1 MFYTIEN
8 YKICVALINNFKYS
22 FMNKVFITCLTYFLI
37 TSCGKKVEKLFPQ
50 REDITQS
57 VYASGT
63 IKSRGQYEV
72 FSKVPGIIEA
82 ILVKEGEEVKKG
94 QEIIR
99 LSNTAQSLSYE
110 NAKQNAQFN
119 SVLTNKE
126 KIEQAKMEM
135 ELAKSKMENES
146 SLLARQEKLW
156 EQEIGTKNE
165 LDQRKLNFK
174 NATTLYNA
182 AKLKL
187 DDLEKQINFQNSQT
201 SRSAAINAVNM
212 NDYIIRSQIV
222 GKVYTINKQLG
233 ELANTQTPIAIIGDA
248 NNFYVELQIDEFD
261 ITKIVKGQK
270 VLVSMDSHK
279 GESYEAVIEKIYP
292 IMNERTRTFKAE
304 ASFIKNPEHI
314 YPNLSAEANIIIQIK
329 NKVLTIPRSY
339 LIEDSYVLLSNMEK
353 RKIIVGL
360 KDYDKVEVLKGL
372 SEKEELAKPE

>member
-22 FMNKVFITCLTYFLI
+22 FMYQFLKACLLLVLLVG
-37 TSCGKKVEKLFPQ
+37 CGKKVEKLFPQ

-99 LSNTAQSLSYE
+99 LSNTVQSLSYE

-119 SVLTNKE
+119 SLLTNKE

-187 DDLEKQINFQNSQT
+187 DELEKQINFQNSQT

-233 ELANTQTPIAIIGDA
+233 ELANTQAPIAIIGDA

-372 SEKEELAKPE
+372 SEKEEIAKPE

>member
-22 FMNKVFITCLTYFLI
+22 FMNKVFISCLTYFLI

-222 GKVYTINKQLG
+222 GKVYAINKQLG
-233 ELANTQTPIAIIGDA
+233 ELANTQTPIAIIGDTK
-248 NNFYVELQIDEFD
+248 NFYVELQIDEFD

-304 ASFIKNPEHI
+304 ASFIKNPENI

-372 SEKEELAKPE
+372 SEKEEIAKPE

>member
-372 SEKEELAKPE
+372 SEKEEIAKPE

>member
-1 MFYTIEN
+1 MYQFL
-8 YKICVALINNFKYS
+8 KA
-22 FMNKVFITCLTYFLI
+22 CLLLVLLVG
-37 TSCGKKVEKLFPQ
+37 CGKKVEKLFPQ

-99 LSNTAQSLSYE
+99 LSNTVQSLNYE

-187 DDLEKQINFQNSQT
+187 DELEKQINFQNSQT

-233 ELANTQTPIAIIGDA
+233 ELANTQAPIAIIGDA

-372 SEKEELAKPE
+372 SEKEEIAKPD

>member
-165 LDQRKLNFK
+165 LDQRKLIFK

-212 NDYIIRSQIV
+212 NDYIIRSQII

>member
-1 MFYTIEN
+1 MYQFL
-8 YKICVALINNFKYS
+8 KA
-22 FMNKVFITCLTYFLI
+22 CLLLVLLVG
-37 TSCGKKVEKLFPQ
+37 CGKKVEKLFPQ

-99 LSNTAQSLSYE
+99 LSNTVQSLNYE

-187 DDLEKQINFQNSQT
+187 DELEKQINFQNSQT

-233 ELANTQTPIAIIGDA
+233 ELANTQAPIAIIGAA

-372 SEKEELAKPE
+372 SEKEEIAKPE

>member
-22 FMNKVFITCLTYFLI
+22 FMNKVFISCLTYFLI

-233 ELANTQTPIAIIGDA
+233 ELANTQAPIAIIGDA

-261 ITKIVKGQK
+261 ITKIMKGQK

-372 SEKEELAKPE
+372 SEKEEIAKPE

>member
-22 FMNKVFITCLTYFLI
+22 FMNKVFITCITYFLI

-82 ILVKEGEEVKKG
+82 ILVKEGGEVKKG

-233 ELANTQTPIAIIGDA
+233 ELANTQAPIAIIGDA

-304 ASFIKNPEHI
+304 ASFIKNPKNI

-353 RKIIVGL
+353 RKILVGL
-360 KDYDKVEVLKGL
+360 KDYDKVEVLNGL
-372 SEKEELAKPE
+372 SEKDELAKPE

>member
-22 FMNKVFITCLTYFLI
+22 FMNKVFISCLTYFLI

-222 GKVYTINKQLG
+222 GKVYAINKQLG

-304 ASFIKNPEHI
+304 ASFIKNPENI

-372 SEKEELAKPE
+372 SDKEEIAKPE

>member
-22 FMNKVFITCLTYFLI
+22 FMNKVFISCLTYFLI

-212 NDYIIRSQIV
+212 NDYIIRSQII

-304 ASFIKNPEHI
+304 ASFIKNPENI

-372 SEKEELAKPE
+372 SEKEEIAKPE

>member
-22 FMNKVFITCLTYFLI
+22 FMNKVFISCLTYFLI

-233 ELANTQTPIAIIGDA
+233 ELANTQAPIAIIGDA

-372 SEKEELAKPE
+372 SEKEEIAKPE